1 MLWNLFVNEEVH
13 KMTDAK
19 YTARQW
25 AEMYGG
31 HEMTEES
38 TKGLEFMQT
47 LGEAR
52 MFRSKDQIKRE
63 GSRNTADHLFAT
75 LMSLYTMSQDYKY
88 APVAKEYARRT
99 MGFGGFNRPSP
110 SGSDLYQTMFT
121 LKRGD
126 SLFGK
131 ERDAML
137 MNKVNIPEP
146 QIKRFLNQVKNG
158 QVNTSQAQQ
167 FFFKLERD
175 LKIQDPKLKATRRL
189 VQNWPN
195 LSSQQQAL
203 AGNQLHRYYRMFARR
218 SDMAPIFTKFAADSN
233 FILGAGIK
241 GKIAKSIATKV
252 GAFAAGYAIG
262 KAIPS

>member
-1 MLWNLFVNEEVH
+1 MLWNLFVNEEVY
-13 KMTDAK
+13 KMTENK

-31 HEMTEES
+31 HEMTEEQ
-38 TKGLEFMQT
+38 KGLPFMQT

-63 GSRNTADHLFAT
+63 GARNTSDHLFAT

-99 MGFGGFNRPSP
+99 MQFGNFNNPSP

-126 SLFGK
+126 DYFGK
-131 ERDAML
+131 ARDTML
-137 MNKVNIPEP
+137 MDKVRVDEP
-146 QIKRFLNQVKNG
+146 RIKRFLQQLRAG
-158 QVNTSQAQQ
+158 TVNTSQASQM
-167 FFFKLERD
+167 FFKLERD
-175 LKIQDPKLKATRRL
+175 LKVQDPKLKATRRL
-189 VQNWPN
+189 VQNWGN
-195 LSSQQQAL
+195 LSSQQQQL
-203 AGNQLHRYYRMFARR
+203 AGNQLNRYYKMFARR
-218 SDMAPIFTKFAADSN
+218 SDMAPLYANYAKDSG
-233 FILGAGIK
+233 FVLDKAKKSSIGIQV
-241 GKIAKSIATKV
+241 ARKV

>member
-1 MLWNLFVNEEVH
+1 ME
-13 KMTDAK
+13 K
-19 YTARQW
+19 YTAKQY

-31 HEMTEES
+31 HTMTEEEP
-38 TKGLEFMQT
+38 KGLEFMQT

-110 SGSDLYQTMFT
+110 SGSDLYQTLFT

-126 SLFGK
+126 SLFNK

-137 MNKVNIPEP
+137 MDKVRIPEP

-158 QVNTSQAQQ
+158 NVNPSQAQQ

-203 AGNQLHRYYRMFARR
+203 AGNQLQRYYRMFARR
-218 SDMAPIFTKFAADSN
+218 SDMAPLFTNYAKDSN
-233 FILGAGIK
+233 FILSK
-241 GKIAKSIATKV
+241 SGKKSIAMGVARKV

-262 KAIPS
+262 KALPS

>member
-1 MLWNLFVNEEVH
+1 ME
-13 KMTDAK
+13 K
-19 YTARQW
+19 YTAKQY

-31 HEMTEES
+31 HTVTEEEP
-38 TKGLEFMQT
+38 KGLEFMQT

-63 GSRNTADHLFAT
+63 GARNSADHLFAT

-99 MGFGGFNRPSP
+99 MAFGGFNRPSP
-110 SGSDLYQTMFT
+110 SGSDLYQTLYT

-126 SLFGK
+126 SMFGK

-137 MNKVNIPEP
+137 MDKVRIPEP

-158 QVNTSQAQQ
+158 QVNQSQMQQ
-167 FFFKLERD
+167 FLFKLERD

-195 LSSQQQAL
+195 LSSQQQQL
-203 AGNQLHRYYRMFARR
+203 AGNQLNRYYRMFARR
-218 SDMAPIFTKFAADSN
+218 SDMAPLFTSYAKDSN
-233 FILGAGIK
+233 FLLDRGGK
-241 GKIAKSIATKV
+241 GRIAKQVLRKV

>member
-1 MLWNLFVNEEVH
+1 ME
-13 KMTDAK
+13 K
-19 YTARQW
+19 YTAKQY

-31 HEMTEES
+31 HTMTEEEP
-38 TKGLEFMQT
+38 KGLEFMQT

-110 SGSDLYQTMFT
+110 SGSDLYQTLFT

-126 SLFGK
+126 ALFGK

-137 MNKVNIPEP
+137 MDKVRIPEP

-158 QVNTSQAQQ
+158 NVNPSQAQQ

-203 AGNQLHRYYRMFARR
+203 AGNQLQRYYRMFARR
-218 SDMAPIFTKFAADSN
+218 SDMAPLFTNYAKDSN
-233 FILGAGIK
+233 FILSK
-241 GKIAKSIATKV
+241 SGKKSIAMGVARKV

-262 KAIPS
+262 KALPS

>member
-1 MLWNLFVNEEVH
+1 ME
-13 KMTDAK
+13 K
-19 YTARQW
+19 YTAKQY

-31 HEMTEES
+31 HTMTEEEP
-38 TKGLEFMQT
+38 KGLEFMQT

-110 SGSDLYQTMFT
+110 SGSDLYQTLFT

-126 SLFGK
+126 ALFGK

-137 MNKVNIPEP
+137 MDKVRIPEP

-158 QVNTSQAQQ
+158 NVNPSQAQQ

-203 AGNQLHRYYRMFARR
+203 AGSQLQRYYRMFARR
-218 SDMAPIFTKFAADSN
+218 SDMAPLFTNYAKDSN
-233 FILGAGIK
+233 FILSK
-241 GKIAKSIATKV
+241 SGKKSIAMGVARKV

-262 KAIPS
+262 KALPS

>member
-1 MLWNLFVNEEVH
+1 
-13 KMTDAK
+13 
-19 YTARQW
+19 
-25 AEMYGG
+25 
-31 HEMTEES
+31 
-38 TKGLEFMQT
+38 
-47 LGEAR
+47 
-52 MFRSKDQIKRE
+52 
-63 GSRNTADHLFAT
+63 
-75 LMSLYTMSQDYKY
+75 MSQDYKY

-110 SGSDLYQTMFT
+110 SGSDLYQTLFT

-126 SLFGK
+126 ALFGK

-137 MNKVNIPEP
+137 MDKVRIPEP

-158 QVNTSQAQQ
+158 NVNPSQAQQ

-203 AGNQLHRYYRMFARR
+203 AGNQLQRYYRMFARR
-218 SDMAPIFTKFAADSN
+218 SDMAPLFTNYAKDSN
-233 FILGAGIK
+233 FILSK
-241 GKIAKSIATKV
+241 GGKKSIALGVARKV

-262 KAIPS
+262 KALPS

>member
-1 MLWNLFVNEEVH
+1 ME
-13 KMTDAK
+13 K
-19 YTARQW
+19 YTAKQY

-31 HEMTEES
+31 HTVTEEAP
-38 TKGLEFMQT
+38 KGLEFMQT

-63 GSRNTADHLFAT
+63 GARNSADHLFAT

-88 APVAKEYARRT
+88 APVAKEYAR
-99 MGFGGFNRPSP
+99 
-110 SGSDLYQTMFT
+110 
-121 LKRGD
+121 
-126 SLFGK
+126 
-131 ERDAML
+131 ML
-137 MNKVNIPEP
+137 MDKVRIPEP

-158 QVNTSQAQQ
+158 QVNQSQMQQ
-167 FFFKLERD
+167 FLFKLERD

-195 LSSQQQAL
+195 LSSQQQQL
-203 AGNQLHRYYRMFARR
+203 AGNQLNRYYRMFARR
-218 SDMAPIFTKFAADSN
+218 SDMAPLFTSYAKDSN
-233 FILGAGIK
+233 FLLDRGGK
-241 GKIAKSIATKV
+241 GRIAKQVLRKV